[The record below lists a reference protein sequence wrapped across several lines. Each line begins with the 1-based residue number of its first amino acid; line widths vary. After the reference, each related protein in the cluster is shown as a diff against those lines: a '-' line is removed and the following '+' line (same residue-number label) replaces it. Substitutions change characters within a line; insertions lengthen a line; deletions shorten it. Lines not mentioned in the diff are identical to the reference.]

1 MYDAVQKKRS
11 TVSAKK
17 KTEQQ
22 KLYFI
27 AIVPPSPSFDE
38 ALALKHYFKE
48 NYQSKASLNSPPHI
62 TLHMPFKWREDKEK
76 NLIDTL
82 EDFFAGKDPV
92 TIRFKGFGAFPPR
105 VIFIGVEKNDEL
117 NELQHAL
124 MRYCKKELQLFNSNY
139 RDLPFHPHLTLA
151 FRDLKK
157 HHFVEAWK
165 EFSERE
171 FETQFVANTVVLLKH
186 TGKEWL
192 EHHRFALQPQ
202 AVVH

>member
-1 MYDAVQKKRS
+1 M
-11 TVSAKK
+11 SAKK

-27 AIVPPSPSFDE
+27 AIVPPSPAFEE

-48 NYQSKASLNSPPHI
+48 KFQSKASLNSPPHI

-76 NLIDTL
+76 SLINSL
-82 EDFFAGKDPV
+82 EVFFEGKDPIAV
-92 TIRFKGFGAFPPR
+92 HLTNFGAFPPR

-117 NELQHAL
+117 TGLQLAL
-124 MRYCKKELQLFNSNY
+124 MRFCKKEFQLFNSNY

-157 HHFVEAWK
+157 HNFAEAWQ
-165 EFSERE
+165 EFSQRE
-171 FETQFVANTVVLLKH
+171 FESQFISNTVVLLKH

-192 EHHRFALQPQ
+192 AHHRFALQPQ
-202 AVVH
+202 TVVH